1 MRWQRFIFGFA
12 LAVLLFSRLAAPPAL
27 GPALAASVTLNVAQD
42 TNIVSG
48 SSSPAGSDDYVAVG
62 YDGQFGVVR
71 GLLQFDLSTIPVGA
85 QIEFAEL
92 DMYYAWPGLSGVDQQ
107 MTLSIRRLTRAWDE
121 GSAVW
126 SNMGDASAAA
136 VYSSIVLPG
145 GSGAAEQWYSWDI
158 TSLVQ
163 DWVSGAAPNYG
174 LAVHGSEGAPVAV
187 RSFASK
193 EMSGGLGSR
202 LVVQWTAVSPTP
214 SPTSTA
220 TPTET
225 GTPTASPTSVISGLE
240 PATVAAPATLPPL
253 DDGSGNDVSGE
264 AVTPA
269 PTRSAF
275 PFTSSAVRYQANDNA
290 QGCQWLS
297 IAGTVAGL
305 DGDPLPGIAIEIDGE
320 NYRSVVFS
328 GSAPDWGEAGFEFEL
343 GSAPRAATYRL
354 RALGPT
360 GGPVSDDLFI
370 ETGSTCQRN
379 VAVVEFV
386 QNHAY

>member
-1 MRWQRFIFGFA
+1 MGRQ
-12 LAVLLFSRLAAPPAL
+12 SR
-27 GPALAASVTLNVAQD
+27 
-42 TNIVSG
+42 
-48 SSSPAGSDDYVAVG
+48 
-62 YDGQFGVVR
+62 
-71 GLLQFDLSTIPVGA
+71 STIIYDLITVAFLALTVILIGA
-85 QIEFAEL
+85 VVLIINDPNTPINPLPPPTIPPMAIV
-92 DMYYAWPGLSGVDQQ
+92 P
-107 MTLSIRRLTRAWDE
+107 TL
-121 GSAVW
+121 
-126 SNMGDASAAA
+126 
-136 VYSSIVLPG
+136 
-145 GSGAAEQWYSWDI
+145 
-158 TSLVQ
+158 
-163 DWVSGAAPNYG
+163 
-174 LAVHGSEGAPVAV
+174 
-187 RSFASK
+187 
-193 EMSGGLGSR
+193 
-202 LVVQWTAVSPTP
+202 TP
-214 SPTSTA
+214 SSTPTHTPTATA
-220 TPTET
+220 TPTASPT
-225 GTPTASPTSVISGLE
+225 PTDTPTPMPTATPTDTPTPTASPTSVISGLE

-275 PFTSSAVRYQANDNA
+275 PFTSSVVRYQANDNA